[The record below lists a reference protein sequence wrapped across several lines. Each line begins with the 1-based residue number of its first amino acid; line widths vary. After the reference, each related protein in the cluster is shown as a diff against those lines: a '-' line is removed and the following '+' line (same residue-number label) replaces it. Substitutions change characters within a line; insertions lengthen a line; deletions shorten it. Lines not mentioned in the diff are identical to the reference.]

1 MNSVKNAG
9 QMFAAL
15 FEKHTVGDIH
25 THIYTCMYMYIY
37 TYACIIY
44 LYVYT
49 YTHI

>member
-9 QMFAAL
+9 QMFDVL
-15 FEKHTVGDIH
+15 FEKYTVGDIH
-25 THIYTCMYMYIY
+25 THIYMCMYMYIY